1 IDQNYYTIHFTFR
14 PVIRQEVIPEFVLVF
29 LFDCYRQKGIMLR
42 ADSVCLILYMLCKD
56 NKKLALKGNLLSICS
71 DYSEILLNKQ
81 I

>member
-1 IDQNYYTIHFTFR
+1 
-14 PVIRQEVIPEFVLVF
+14 
-29 LFDCYRQKGIMLR
+29 MLR